1 MNLYH
6 PTVPGT
12 NHSLPN
18 LTLGQPKAPLK
29 HWFCS
34 EISCLVLKFRHSG
47 NLWHVIS
54 MFVLHT
60 PHWLTAVTGSGG
72 QTGHKPINQGLW
84 LWRMSRRS
92 RKQRKE
98 LHPLVMDGGLSFQ
111 GPREAR
117 SSRHAE
123 PGHCPPT
130 SPSPAG
136 RAGARAGPSLHREPH
151 HCSAPCQ
158 SQHGRS
164 AQHTWAWAVSGLTT
178 LSLPRP
184 ALPGI
189 FPVLRAVN
197 LNKAQTTQGLLASG
211 YKNNSPI
218 QQYLI
223 DYFR

>member
-34 EISCLVLKFRHSG
+34 EISYLVLKFRHSG

-123 PGHCPPT
+123 PGHCPP
-130 SPSPAG
+130 PPQAQLAE
-136 RAGARAGPSLHREPH
+136 RERVPGP
-151 HCSAPCQ
+151 PCTG
-158 SQHGRS
+158 SRTI
-164 AQHTWAWAVSGLTT
+164 AQHRASHSTGGLHSTRGRERSPDWPPSASPGQHCLESFLFLELWTWTRLRQPRVS
-178 LSLPRP
+178 
-184 ALPGI
+184 
-189 FPVLRAVN
+189 
-197 LNKAQTTQGLLASG
+197 
-211 YKNNSPI
+211 
-218 QQYLI
+218 
-223 DYFR
+223 